1 MKKNGNKPKGKRG
14 RRPIHTKR
22 DVEIVRLHVEGV
34 VHPRIAEKYGITRE
48 RVRQIVALHNQVPRR
63 TFQRKRR
70 AEANLK
76 EAADRRQRKIQRE
89 AKLQALS
96 AAWMRGDSITQIA
109 AQFGMRTPHA
119 ANALISYRRSRY
131 PALFPLRKPWVRGN
145 RKPKAK
151 AKPKSKAKP

>member
-14 RRPIHTKR
+14 RRPVHTKR
-22 DVEIVRLHVEGV
+22 DIEIVRLHAEGI

-48 RVRQIVALHNQVPRR
+48 RVRQIVALHDQVPRR

-70 AEANLK
+70 AETELR
-76 EAADRRQRKIQRE
+76 EAAEARQRKAQRE
-89 AKLQALS
+89 AKLKALS
-96 AAWMRGDSITQIA
+96 EAWKRGDSITVIA
-109 AQFGMRTPHA
+109 AAFGLRTPHA

-145 RKPKAK
+145 RAPKAKTKAK
-151 AKPKSKAKP
+151 AKP